1 MKLQKYVPLVAL
13 LLALL
18 LTTMPALA
26 ATPPP
31 LGTAARFGGLGGSTV
46 TNTGATQVLGDVG
59 VSPGVAVTGFP
70 PGSLSGTIHAGDA
83 VAAQAQQD
91 VASAYNNAARQ
102 ACDINLTGQDPGG
115 QTLTAAVYCFT
126 SSAQLT
132 GQLTLDGQ
140 GNTNSVFIF
149 QIGSTLT
156 TASNARVVL
165 INGAQ
170 PCNVFWQ
177 VGSSA
182 TLGTT
187 TDFKGNIL
195 ALTSITL
202 NTGATVHGGLYARNG
217 AVTLD
222 TNQIQ
227 SCGQALTP
235 TNTPLPRTNTPTVTP
250 LSTVTSTPPLSTAT
264 STPPLS
270 TATST
275 PPLTPTRTS
284 VVVNTPTRPPVIPT
298 DTPLPS
304 TATATTEATQTV
316 IPLVSAT
323 ATTEATQTAI
333 PLVSATATTEATQTA
348 IPLVSATAIAAA
360 TQTAIP
366 SVSATAGPEVTT
378 TAVNTAVTV
387 VTETATPAATAV
399 VAVTA
404 TTVPA
409 ATATQVAS
417 QSESTVGMPRSG
429 APFDWSGVAFVL
441 LALLLGVGLALRRT
455 AENRTR
461 A

>member
-1 MKLQKYVPLVAL
+1 MKLQKYVPLAAL

-264 STPPLS
+264 STPPL
-270 TATST
+270 
-275 PPLTPTRTS
+275 TPTRTS

-304 TATATTEATQTV
+304 TATATTEVTQTV
-316 IPLVSAT
+316 
-323 ATTEATQTAI
+323 I

>member
-264 STPPLS
+264 STPPL
-270 TATST
+270 
-275 PPLTPTRTS
+275 TPTRTS

-316 IPLVSAT
+316 
-323 ATTEATQTAI
+323 I